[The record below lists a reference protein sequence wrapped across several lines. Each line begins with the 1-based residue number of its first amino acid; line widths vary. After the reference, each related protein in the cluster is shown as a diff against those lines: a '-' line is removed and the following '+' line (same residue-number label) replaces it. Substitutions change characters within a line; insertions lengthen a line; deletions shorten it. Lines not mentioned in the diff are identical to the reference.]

1 MKFRYYFSNGEHV
14 LVGDDGRDT
23 FVSILDCRLENYGFV
38 VMSGPENVGLANTL
52 DEAKRIAVEA
62 YRETRMEATSRDNST
77 ARKAW
82 RTG

>member
-1 MKFRYYFSNGEHV
+1 MRFRYYFSNGEHV

-38 VMSGPENVGLANTL
+38 VMSGTENVGW
-52 DEAKRIAVEA
+52 R
-62 YRETRMEATSRDNST
+62 TRWTRPSGSPWRPTERSGRKLTFRDNST

-82 RTG
+82 RRG